1 MESQNEGHEAAT
13 RRMLEAQTHG
23 WNHVFSFINSMSLR
37 SAIELNIPDIIHK
50 HGKPMPIH
58 LLASSLQIQPSKTP
72 HLRRLMRFL
81 THTGFFSLQKPL
93 ETSDDPEGY
102 ILTNASTLFLKDHP
116 FTLAPFIFLMLD
128 PILVKPWEHLPAWF
142 QNNDPTPFETA
153 SGKAFYDYAWIRNG
167 PRTFN
172 NFIDTLASDSKL
184 VGKVLVEQ
192 CRDVFKGCGSLVDVG
207 GNTGTMAK
215 ALAEAFPEMEC
226 TVFDL
231 PSVVGGLKD
240 CENLKFVQGDMFQTI
255 PPAADII
262 MSKWTLCDWDDERCL
277 KLLKNFKEAVTSKG
291 KRGKLVLINEVVED
305 GKADYD
311 DESVETQLQ
320 FDLALMM
327 WFPGKER
334 NEKEWA
340 HLFSSAGFTT
350 YKITPVLGIR
360 SLIEVFP

>member
-1 MESQNEGHEAAT
+1 MASQNEGHEAAI
-13 RRMLEAQTHG
+13 RRLLEAQTHG
-23 WNHVFSFINSMSLR
+23 WNHIFSFINSMSLR

-50 HGKPMPIH
+50 HGKPMPLH
-58 LLASSLQIQPSKTP
+58 LLASSLQIQPSKAP

-81 THTGFFSLQKPL
+81 THTGFFSLQKLP

-102 ILTNASTLFLKDHP
+102 VLTDTSTLFLKDHP
-116 FTLAPFIFLMLD
+116 FTLAPLSHCSLD
-128 PILVKPWEHLPAWF
+128 PLLVKSWEHLPAWF

-153 SGKAFYDYAWIRNG
+153 YGKPFYDYAWHV
-167 PRTFN
+167 PRIFN
-172 NFIDTLASDSKL
+172 NINDYMAGDSKL
-184 VGKVLVEQ
+184 VAKVLVEQ

-231 PSVVGGLKD
+231 PYVVGDLKD
-240 CENLKFVQGDMFQTI
+240 CGNLKFVQGDMFQTI
-255 PPAADII
+255 PPPADII
-262 MSKWTLCDWDDERCL
+262 MLKWVLCDWDDETCL
-277 KLLKNFKEAVTSKG
+277 KLLKNLKEAVTSKG
-291 KRGKLVLINEVVED
+291 KRGKLVIIEEVVEHD
-305 GKADYD
+305 KADYD
-311 DESVETQLQ
+311 DESVETLLQ
-320 FDLALMM
+320 FDVATMVQV
-327 WFPGKER
+327 PGKER

-350 YKITPVLGIR
+350 YKITPNLGIR

>member
-13 RRMLEAQTHG
+13 RRVLEAQTHG
-23 WNHVFSFINSMSLR
+23 WNHIFSFINSMSLR

-50 HGKPMPIH
+50 HGKPMPLH
-58 LLASSLQIQPSKTP
+58 LLVSSLQIQPSKAP

-81 THTGFFSLQKPL
+81 THTGFFSLQKL
-93 ETSDDPEGY
+93 RETSDDPEGY
-102 ILTNASTLFLKDHP
+102 VLTDASTLFLKDHP
-116 FTLAPFIFLMLD
+116 FTLAPFLIFMVD
-128 PILVKPWEHLPAWF
+128 PISVKPWEHLPAWF
-142 QNNDPTPFETA
+142 QNNDPMPFETA
-153 SGKAFYDYAWIRNG
+153 HGKAFYDYARNG

-172 NFIDTLASDSKL
+172 NFRDFLASDSKL
-184 VGKVLVEQ
+184 VVKVLVEQ

-215 ALAEAFPEMEC
+215 ALGEAFPEMEC

-231 PSVVGGLKD
+231 PYVVGGLKD
-240 CENLKFVQGDMFQTI
+240 CGNLKFVQGDMFQTI
-255 PPAADII
+255 PPPADII
-262 MSKWTLCDWDDERCL
+262 TLKCVLCDWDDERCL
-277 KLLKNFKEAVTSKG
+277 KLLKNCKEAVTSKG
-291 KRGKLVLINEVVED
+291 KRGKLVLINEVIED
-305 GKADYD
+305 DKADYD
-311 DESVETQLQ
+311 DELVETQLQ
-320 FDLALMM
+320 FDLALMTLVL
-327 WFPGKER
+327 GKER